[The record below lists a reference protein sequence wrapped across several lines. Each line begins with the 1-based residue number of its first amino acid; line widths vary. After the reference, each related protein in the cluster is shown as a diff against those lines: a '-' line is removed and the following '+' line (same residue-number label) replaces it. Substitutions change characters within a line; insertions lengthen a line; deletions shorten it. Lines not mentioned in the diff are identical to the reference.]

1 MIRKPFASAVLATA
15 IFGMMAPMVPV
26 QAQVPAVAASNTV
39 QSWTSVV
46 EPDGATTLA
55 IRFATRFDGNMAN
68 FSGPN
73 GDYVAFDFPNY
84 SVGDLA
90 RNMGV
95 AQGIVKGV
103 RFVETGKRLRAIVQ
117 IERGAQHKAFVQD
130 GVLIV
135 RFSNNLGVPLEAKP
149 VTIPTVASIKLPP
162 TTVAPVV
169 SMPPPASPVAARV
182 STPTPIG
189 SSATPASPAATPTSP
204 RNLEGGPSVVQPQ
217 SAPVA
222 ISGLISLRDIEYKK
236 INNDAGQLL
245 LDLSDAGVKVKVY
258 REGMNLAIELPNTS
272 LPRNLAK
279 RLRVDNM
286 DTPVVA
292 ISPSIPR
299 EGFTKL
305 TLEMRGG
312 WDYTFAQNNNSIS
325 VDVFKIGDDYKVGG
339 KKVFTGKKI
348 SLSFQ
353 QIDVRTVLQIIAE
366 FTGLNIIASDTV
378 NGNITLRL
386 TEVPWDQALDII
398 LSSRDLDMRRT
409 GQVVMIAPRAELATR
424 ERTEMSERKAM
435 EGIEPLITETFQLNY
450 QKVKDMVQLLGGTG
464 SGGASASG
472 SGSGGTGDSG
482 GGASSSS
489 ATVVTANRMVI
500 RSDER
505 TGQLFI
511 SATAGQMEEI
521 RRMIK
526 QVDIPIRQVTIEAK
540 IVEVS
545 DTFAKNIGVKFGLDG
560 ATLNL
565 GSGNGLLLG
574 STVGG
579 NSSMFGGQANGA
591 GGSSSPSLNV
601 NLPGGGINGANP
613 GSFAFTLFNSSLT
626 KFLNLEVSALEAD
639 GKAKTISS
647 PRVVTSDG
655 KEATISQGTEI
666 PYLQA
671 SSSGAANVAF
681 KPATME
687 LRVVPRIT
695 PDGRVTLELD
705 VKKDSVGQ
713 NTTAGPAIDTKKVQT
728 AVLVENGGTIVIGG
742 IFTVTDTNVENKVP
756 VLGDIP
762 FVGNAF
768 KNRSKEIS
776 KKEMVIMIT
785 PRIIEQGATAQ

>member
-15 IFGMMAPMVPV
+15 IFGMLAPLVPV
-26 QAQVPAVAASNTV
+26 HAQVTAIAASNSV

-55 IRFATRFDGNMAN
+55 IRFASKFDGNMAN

-73 GDYVAFDFPNY
+73 GDYIAFDFPNY
-84 SVGDLA
+84 TVGDLA

-135 RFSNNLGVPLEAKP
+135 RLSNNPAVPLEAKP
-149 VTIPTVASIKLPP
+149 VTIPTVASVKLPA
-162 TTVAPVV
+162 TTTPPVV
-169 SMPPPASPVAARV
+169 SMPPAAAPATPRVAA
-182 STPTPIG
+182 PTPI
-189 SSATPASPAATPTSP
+189 SSATPAAP
-204 RNLEGGPSVVQPQ
+204 RNLEAGPNVSQPLAVQPSV
-217 SAPVA
+217 
-222 ISGLISLRDIEYKK
+222 SGLISLRDIEYKK
-236 INNDAGQLL
+236 TGTDAGQLL

-258 REGMNLAIELPNTS
+258 REGMNLAVELPNTS
-272 LPRNLAK
+272 LPRNLTK

-286 DTPVVA
+286 ETPVVA

-305 TLEMRGG
+305 ILEMRGG

-325 VDVFKIGDDYKVGG
+325 IDIFKIGDDYKVGG

-353 QIDVRTVLQIIAE
+353 QIDVRTVLQILAE

-378 NGNITLRL
+378 RGDITLRL
-386 TEVPWDQALDII
+386 NEVPWDQAMDII
-398 LSSRDLDMRRT
+398 LSSRDLDMRRN
-409 GQVVMIAPRAELATR
+409 GQVVWIAPRTELAAR
-424 ERTEMSERKAM
+424 ERLELSDRKAL
-435 EGIEPLITETFQLNY
+435 EGLEPQISETFQLHY
-450 QKVKDMVQLLGGTG
+450 QKAEELSKLLAPANTAAAP
-464 SGGASASG
+464 GAP
-472 SGSGGTGDSG
+472 
-482 GGASSSS
+482 GAPG
-489 ATVVTANRMVI
+489 ATAQPRGVI
-500 RSDER
+500 RFDAR
-505 TGQLFI
+505 TNQLFVRD
-511 SATAGQMEEI
+511 TADRMEEI

-526 QVDIPIRQVTIEAK
+526 QVDIPVRQVTIEAK

-565 GSGNGLLLG
+565 GGGNKLLLG
-574 STVGG
+574 STVAG
-579 NSSMFGGQANGA
+579 NSSMFGANA
-591 GGSSSPSLNV
+591 GGSGTASPSLNV
-601 NLPGGGINGANP
+601 NLPGSGINGASP

-626 KFLNLEVSALEAD
+626 KFLNLEVNALEAD

-655 KEATISQGTEI
+655 KEAIISQGTEI

-687 LRVVPRIT
+687 LRVVPKIT

-713 NTTAGPAIDTKKVQT
+713 NTSAGPAIDTKKVQT

-762 FVGNAF
+762 ILGNAF
-768 KNRSKEIS
+768 KNKSKEIS

-785 PRIIEQGATAQ
+785 PRVIEQSALAQ

>member
-15 IFGMMAPMVPV
+15 IFGMLAPLVPV
-26 QAQVPAVAASNTV
+26 HAQVTAIAASNSV

-55 IRFATRFDGNMAN
+55 IRFASKFDGNMAN

-73 GDYVAFDFPNY
+73 GDYIAFDFPNY
-84 SVGDLA
+84 TVGDLA

-95 AQGIVKGV
+95 AQGLVKGV

-135 RFSNNLGVPLEAKP
+135 RFSNNPSVPLEAKP
-149 VTIPTVASIKLPP
+149 VTIPTVASVKLPA
-162 TTVAPVV
+162 TTPAPVV
-169 SMPPPASPVAARV
+169 SMPPAAAPVAPRV
-182 STPTPIG
+182 AAPTPI
-189 SSATPASPAATPTSP
+189 SSVSPANP
-204 RNLEGGPSVVQPQ
+204 RNIEAGPTVTQPLAVQPSV
-217 SAPVA
+217 
-222 ISGLISLRDIEYKK
+222 SGLISLRDIEYKK
-236 INNDAGQLL
+236 TGNDTGQLL

-258 REGMNLAIELPNTS
+258 REGMNLAVELPNTS

-286 DTPVVA
+286 ETPAVA

-305 TLEMRGG
+305 ILEMRGG
-312 WDYTFAQNNNSIS
+312 WDYTFAQNNNSIAI
-325 VDVFKIGDDYKVGG
+325 DIFKIGDDYKVGG

-353 QIDVRTVLQIIAE
+353 QIDVRTVLQILAE

-378 NGNITLRL
+378 RGDITLRL
-386 TEVPWDQALDII
+386 TEVPWDQAMDII
-398 LSSRDLDMRRT
+398 LSSRDLDMRRN
-409 GQVVMIAPRAELATR
+409 GQVVWIAPRAELATR
-424 ERTEMSERKAM
+424 ERLELSDRKAL
-435 EGIEPLITETFQLNY
+435 EGLEPQISETFQLHY
-450 QKVKDMVQLLGGTG
+450 QKAEELSKLLAPAAAAAATPGAAGTAPAAVQPRG
-464 SGGASASG
+464 
-472 SGSGGTGDSG
+472 
-482 GGASSSS
+482 
-489 ATVVTANRMVI
+489 VI
-500 RSDER
+500 RFDAR
-505 TGQLFI
+505 TNQLFVRD
-511 SATAGQMEEI
+511 TADRMEEI

-526 QVDIPIRQVTIEAK
+526 QVDIPVRQVTIEAK

-565 GSGNGLLLG
+565 GGGNGLLLG
-574 STVGG
+574 STVAG
-579 NSSMFGGQANGA
+579 NSSMFGGQS
-591 GGSSSPSLNV
+591 GSSGSASPSLNV
-601 NLPGGGINGANP
+601 NLPGSGINGASP

-626 KFLNLEVSALEAD
+626 KFLNLEVNALEAD

-655 KEATISQGTEI
+655 KEAIISQGTEI

-687 LRVVPRIT
+687 LRVVPKIT

-713 NTTAGPAIDTKKVQT
+713 NTSAGPAIDTKKVQT

-762 FVGNAF
+762 ILGNAF
-768 KNRSKEIS
+768 KNKSKEIS

-785 PRIIEQGATAQ
+785 PRVIEQSAVAQ

>member
-1 MIRKPFASAVLATA
+1 MIRKPFASAVLAAA
-15 IFGMMAPMVPV
+15 ILSMLAPMVPA
-26 QAQVPAVAASNTV
+26 QAQIAAVASSNSV

-55 IRFATRFDGNMAN
+55 IRFASAFDGNMAN

-84 SVGDLA
+84 TVGDLA
-90 RNMGV
+90 RNTGV
-95 AQGIVKGV
+95 AQGLVKGV

-117 IERGAQHKAFVQD
+117 VERGVQHKAFVQE

-135 RFSNNLGVPLEAKP
+135 RFSNNPSVPLEAKP
-149 VTIPTVASIKLPP
+149 VTIPTVAAIKLPA
-162 TTVAPVV
+162 TTAAPVV

-182 STPTPIG
+182 ATPTPIG
-189 SSATPASPAATPTSP
+189 ASATPASPAATPSTP
-204 RNLEGGPSVVQPQ
+204 RNLEAGPTVVQPQ
-217 SAPVA
+217 VGMPSISAMA
-222 ISGLISLRDIEYKK
+222 SLRDIEYKK

-258 REGMNLAIELPNTS
+258 REGMNLAVELPNTT

-286 DTPVVA
+286 ETPVVA
-292 ISPSIPR
+292 VSPSIPR

-312 WDYTFAQNNNSIS
+312 WDYTFAQNNNSIAI
-325 VDVFKIGDDYKVGG
+325 DVFKIGDDYKVGG

-353 QIDVRTVLQIIAE
+353 QIDVRTVLQILAE

-378 NGNITLRL
+378 RGDITLRL
-386 TEVPWDQALDII
+386 TEVPWDQAMDII
-398 LSSRDLDMRRT
+398 LSSRDLDMRRN
-409 GQVVMIAPRAELATR
+409 GQVVWIAPRAELNAR
-424 ERTEMSERKAM
+424 ERAEMTERKAL
-435 EGIEPLITETFQLNY
+435 EGLEPLITETFQLNY
-450 QKVKDMVQLLGGTG
+450 QKAEELSKLLMPTPGATGAGGTPVPVRT
-464 SGGASASG
+464 SIRFDAR
-472 SGSGGTGDSG
+472 TNQVFVRD
-482 GGASSSS
+482 
-489 ATVVTANRMVI
+489 TADR
-500 RSDER
+500 
-505 TGQLFI
+505 
-511 SATAGQMEEI
+511 MEEI

-526 QVDIPIRQVTIEAK
+526 QVDVPVRQVTIEAK

-565 GSGNGLLLG
+565 GNGNGLLLG
-574 STVGG
+574 NTVAG
-579 NSSMFGGQANGA
+579 NQSMFNGNA
-591 GGSSSPSLNV
+591 GGAASPSLNV

-655 KEATISQGTEI
+655 KEAVISQGTEI

-687 LRVVPRIT
+687 LKVVPKIT

-713 NTTAGPAIDTKKVQT
+713 NTSAGPAIDTKKVQT

-742 IFTVTDTNVENKVP
+742 IFTVSDTNVENKVP

-762 FVGNAF
+762 ILGNAF
-768 KNRSKEIS
+768 KNRSKEIT

-785 PRIIEQGATAQ
+785 PRVIEAGAATQ

>member
-1 MIRKPFASAVLATA
+1 MIRKPFASAVLAIA
-15 IFGMMAPMVPV
+15 IFGMMAPIIPV
-26 QAQVPAVAASNTV
+26 QAQVASLAASNTV

-55 IRFATRFDGNMAN
+55 IRFANKFDGNMAN

-73 GDYVAFDFPNY
+73 GDYIAFDFPNY
-84 SVGDLA
+84 TVGDLA
-90 RNMGV
+90 RNTGI
-95 AQGIVKGV
+95 AQGAVKGM

-135 RFSNNLGVPLEAKP
+135 RFSMNSGTPLEATP
-149 VTIPTVASIKLPP
+149 VTIPTIASVKLPA
-162 TTVAPVV
+162 TTVSPVV
-169 SMPPPASPVAARV
+169 SIPTASTAPTVARPATPISTGSIAVPRNADAGPTVVQPSV
-182 STPTPIG
+182 STP
-189 SSATPASPAATPTSP
+189 AA
-204 RNLEGGPSVVQPQ
+204 
-217 SAPVA
+217 
-222 ISGLISLRDIEYKK
+222 SGLASLRDIEYKK
-236 INNDAGQLL
+236 TNPDAGQLL
-245 LDLSDAGVKVKVY
+245 LDLSDSGVKVKVY

-292 ISPSIPR
+292 VAPSIPR

-366 FTGLNIIASDTV
+366 FTGLNIIASDSV
-378 NGNITLRL
+378 RGDITLRL
-386 TEVPWDQALDII
+386 TEVPWDQAMDII
-398 LSSRDLDMRRT
+398 LSSRDLDMRRN

-424 ERTEMSERKAM
+424 ERAELNERNALV
-435 EGIEPLITETFQLNY
+435 GLEPLISETFQLNY
-450 QKVKDMVQLLGGTG
+450 QKAEELTKLLTPTPVV
-464 SGGASASG
+464 GAV
-472 SGSGGTGDSG
+472 
-482 GGASSSS
+482 GANGLP
-489 ATVVTANRMVI
+489 VVTPIRTVI
-500 RSDER
+500 RSDAR
-505 TGQLFI
+505 TNQLFI
-511 SATAGQMEEI
+511 RDTSDRMEEI

-526 QVDIPIRQVTIEAK
+526 QVDIPVRQVTIEAK

-560 ATLNL
+560 ATLKL
-565 GSGNGLLLG
+565 GGGNGLLLG
-574 STVGG
+574 STVAG
-579 NSSMFGGQANGA
+579 NAGMFNTAANGTS
-591 GGSSSPSLNV
+591 GTSIPSLNV
-601 NLPGGGINGANP
+601 NLPGNSINGANP
-613 GSFAFTLFNSSLT
+613 GLFAFTLFNSSLT

-639 GKAKTISS
+639 GKAKTVSS

-655 KEATISQGTEI
+655 KEAIISQGTEI

-687 LRVVPRIT
+687 LRVVPKIT
-695 PDGRVTLELD
+695 PDGRVTLDLA

-713 NTTAGPAIDTKKVQT
+713 NTSAGPAIDTKQVT
-728 AVLVENGGTIVIGG
+728 TSVLVENGGTIVIGG
-742 IFTVTDTNVENKVP
+742 IFTVTDTSVENKVP
-756 VLGDIP
+756 LLGDIP
-762 FVGNAF
+762 FLGNAF
-768 KNRSKEIS
+768 KNRSKEVT

-785 PRIIEQGATAQ
+785 PRVSSKASLHNNCAQS

>member
-1 MIRKPFASAVLATA
+1 MIRKPFASAVLAAA
-15 IFGMMAPMVPV
+15 ILSMLAPMVPA
-26 QAQVPAVAASNTV
+26 QAQITAVASSNSV

-55 IRFATRFDGNMAN
+55 IRFASAFDGNMAN

-73 GDYVAFDFPNY
+73 GDYIAFDFPNY
-84 SVGDLA
+84 TVGDLA
-90 RNMGV
+90 RNTGV
-95 AQGIVKGV
+95 AQGLVKGV

-117 IERGAQHKAFVQD
+117 IERGVQHKAFVQE

-135 RFSNNLGVPLEAKP
+135 RLSNNPAIPLEAKP
-149 VTIPTVASIKLPP
+149 VTIPTVAAIKLPA
-162 TTVAPVV
+162 TTPAPVV
-169 SMPPPASPVAARV
+169 SMPPPAATVAARV
-182 STPTPIG
+182 ATPTPIG
-189 SSATPASPAATPTSP
+189 ANAAPAATPATP
-204 RNLEGGPSVVQPQ
+204 RNLEAGPVVVQPQ
-217 SAPVA
+217 VGLPA
-222 ISGLISLRDIEYKK
+222 ISGLASLRDIEYKK
-236 INNDAGQLL
+236 ISNDTGQLL

-258 REGMNLAIELPNTS
+258 REGMNLAVELPNTT

-286 DTPVVA
+286 ETPVIAV
-292 ISPSIPR
+292 SPSIPR

-305 TLEMRGG
+305 VLEMRGG
-312 WDYTFAQNNNSIS
+312 WDYTFAQNNNAIAI
-325 VDVFKIGDDYKVGG
+325 DVFKIGDDYKVGG

-353 QIDVRTVLQIIAE
+353 QIEVRTVLQIIAE
-366 FTGLNIIASDTV
+366 FTGLNIIASDAV
-378 NGNITLRL
+378 NGSITLRL

-398 LSSRDLDMRRT
+398 LSSRDLDMRRN
-409 GQVVMIAPRAELATR
+409 GQVVMIAPRADLNAR
-424 ERTEMSERKAM
+424 ERTELSERRAL
-435 EGIEPLITETFQLNY
+435 EGLEPLMTETFQLNY
-450 QKVKDMVQLLGGTG
+450 KKAEELSKLLAPESQKTGG
-464 SGGASASG
+464 SNAASQGTNAAKAQAS
-472 SGSGGTGDSG
+472 
-482 GGASSSS
+482 
-489 ATVVTANRMVI
+489 I
-500 RSDER
+500 RFDAR
-505 TGQLFI
+505 TNQLFVRE
-511 SATAGQMEEI
+511 TADRMEEI

-526 QVDIPIRQVTIEAK
+526 QVDVPVRQVTIEAK

-560 ATLNL
+560 STLNL
-565 GSGNGLLLG
+565 GNGNGLLLG
-574 STVGG
+574 NTVAG
-579 NSSMFGGQANGA
+579 NQSMFNGNA
-591 GGSSSPSLNV
+591 GGAASTGLNV
-601 NLPGGGINGANP
+601 NLPGAGINGAIP

-655 KEATISQGTEI
+655 KEAVISQGTEI

-687 LRVVPRIT
+687 LKVTPKIT

-742 IFTVTDTNVENKVP
+742 IFTVSDTNVENKVP

-762 FVGNAF
+762 VLGNAF
-768 KNRSKEIS
+768 KNKSKEIT

-785 PRIIEQGATAQ
+785 PRVIEAGLASQ